1 MANERFTIGICCV
14 RYRTGKVRLHTHS
27 VVRAVDG
34 ACVAR
39 LAGIAVCVVL
49 LASAQRVYGQTGT
62 PNAVLTTPH
71 FAFYSDFAT
80 NLNQTLIS
88 DFVARRDKRPG
99 LFETGAD
106 KACFDV
112 LPSTARDGW
121 GRAVEYYR
129 TNKANPGQTLL
140 LRLELAGLVERAK
153 LDDPESRA
161 VLDAFA
167 RARDDAGPAYRA
179 CKWSAQD
186 AANRA
191 WVGRLEPLLR
201 THANGLAEQLPK
213 LFQAGWRFLPF
224 RVDVV
229 DYVGFANGNSA
240 SERSGRFH
248 ILVSSTH
255 RDSQGRSA
263 LELVFHE
270 AAHSLAQP
278 GGPLSNA
285 LNGAAK
291 TAGVTLP
298 RDILHQVHFFIAGEA
313 VRRSF
318 QRAGETYTPYLY
330 SLSMFSEGFRNAVG
344 RIWPAYIDG
353 SRTLDE
359 AATELVAAFKQ

>member
-1 MANERFTIGICCV
+1 LANERFTIGICCV

-27 VVRAVDG
+27 VVRAGDC
-34 ACVAR
+34 AC
-39 LAGIAVCVVL
+39 LALVGIAVCVVL
-49 LASAQRVYGQTGT
+49 LTAGAPCAYGQTGT

-80 NLNQTLIS
+80 NLNQTLVS

-106 KACFDV
+106 KACFDA

-255 RDSQGRSA
+255 RD
-263 LELVFHE
+263 
-270 AAHSLAQP
+270 AAVCP
-278 GGPLSNA
+278 
-285 LNGAAK
+285 
-291 TAGVTLP
+291 T
-298 RDILHQVHFFIAGEA
+298 
-313 VRRSF
+313 
-318 QRAGETYTPYLY
+318 RA
-330 SLSMFSEGFRNAVG
+330 
-344 RIWPAYIDG
+344 
-353 SRTLDE
+353 RTI
-359 AATELVAAFKQ
+359 

>member
-1 MANERFTIGICCV
+1 MNISIVLTGI
-14 RYRTGKVRLHTHS
+14 
-27 VVRAVDG
+27 
-34 ACVAR
+34 
-39 LAGIAVCVVL
+39 VVL
-49 LASAQRVYGQTGT
+49 VALSVEAHSADAAQATT
-62 PNAVLTTPH
+62 PNPILTTPH

-80 NLNQTLIS
+80 NLNQTLVA

-99 LFETGAD
+99 LFETGSD
-106 KACFDV
+106 KTCFDA
-112 LPSTARDGW
+112 LPSAAREGW
-121 GRAVEYYR
+121 ARAVEYYR

-140 LRLELAGLVERAK
+140 LRLELAGLVQRAK
-153 LDDPESRA
+153 LDDPEIRA

-179 CKWSAQD
+179 CKWPAQD
-186 AANRA
+186 ATNRA
-191 WVGRLEPLLR
+191 WVAQLDPLLR
-201 THANGLAEQLPK
+201 AHASGLAEQLPT
-213 LFQAGWRFLPF
+213 LFQVAWRGLPF

-229 DYVGFANGNSA
+229 DWAGFANGNSA
-240 SERSGRFH
+240 SERSGQIH

-255 RDSQGRSA
+255 ADSQGLSA

-270 AAHSLAQP
+270 AAHFLAQP
-278 GGPLSNA
+278 DGPLSNA

-291 TAGVTLP
+291 SAGVTLP

-318 QRAGETYTPYLY
+318 QRARQSYTPYLY
-330 SLSMFSEGFRNAVG
+330 ALNMFSEGFRGAVG

-359 AATELVAAFKQ
+359 AAAELVDSFKK

>member
-1 MANERFTIGICCV
+1 
-14 RYRTGKVRLHTHS
+14 
-27 VVRAVDG
+27 
-34 ACVAR
+34 
-39 LAGIAVCVVL
+39 
-49 LASAQRVYGQTGT
+49 
-62 PNAVLTTPH
+62 
-71 FAFYSDFAT
+71 
-80 NLNQTLIS
+80 
-88 DFVARRDKRPG
+88 
-99 LFETGAD
+99 
-106 KACFDV
+106 
-112 LPSTARDGW
+112 
-121 GRAVEYYR
+121 
-129 TNKANPGQTLL
+129 
-140 LRLELAGLVERAK
+140 
-153 LDDPESRA
+153 

-179 CKWSAQD
+179 CKWSTQD

-201 THANGLAEQLPK
+201 THANGVAEQLPK
-213 LFQAGWRFLPF
+213 LFQTAWRNLPF

-255 RDSQGRSA
+255 ADSEGLAA

-270 AAHSLAQP
+270 AAHYLAQP

-318 QRAGETYTPYLY
+318 QRAGQSYTPYLY
-330 SLSMFSEGFRNAVG
+330 AKRMFSEGFRNAVG

-359 AATELVAAFKQ
+359 AAAELVATFKTTTPVL